1 MITSSE
7 FLINV
12 KDLPD
17 FDSAE
22 YDAFWENEDKKI
34 TEGVTINGI
43 YFSPFIYWHL
53 NYSSIYVDTKV
64 GNRTIR
70 KLDRPQFWDTY
81 LEVDEVFQRAENH
94 PDGKKGVVLVGSRRI
109 SKTVLTSSYIAHK
122 AITQSSSDNL
132 ISALNQPDLN
142 NTTQAVDLI
151 LRNLPQYFRFPRIE
165 DDWKRQVTLGFK
177 DKKTNARNEYSK
189 IHVRNFDEGN
199 NTEAAAGLT
208 LSSFMLEE
216 AGKGNMLN
224 CLAATIP
231 CFGSPYGW
239 RCSPIVIGTSGDMTK
254 AGDLEELFN
263 NPEAYNF
270 LAVEANETG
279 KSYGLFVP
287 GTSSLKVPK
296 DPQPLGL
303 YLGATEP
310 SELDDITIWLS

>member
-177 DKKTNARNEYSK
+177 DKKTNARNEYS
-189 IHVRNFDEGN
+189 
-199 NTEAAAGLT
+199 
-208 LSSFMLEE
+208 
-216 AGKGNMLN
+216 
-224 CLAATIP
+224 
-231 CFGSPYGW
+231 
-239 RCSPIVIGTSGDMTK
+239 
-254 AGDLEELFN
+254 
-263 NPEAYNF
+263 
-270 LAVEANETG
+270 
-279 KSYGLFVP
+279 
-287 GTSSLKVPK
+287 
-296 DPQPLGL
+296 
-303 YLGATEP
+303 
-310 SELDDITIWLS
+310 

>member
-132 ISALNQPDLN
+132 ISALNQPDLS

-231 CFGSPYGW
+231 CFDSPYG
-239 RCSPIVIGTSGDMTK
+239 
-254 AGDLEELFN
+254 
-263 NPEAYNF
+263 
-270 LAVEANETG
+270 
-279 KSYGLFVP
+279 
-287 GTSSLKVPK
+287 
-296 DPQPLGL
+296 
-303 YLGATEP
+303 
-310 SELDDITIWLS
+310 LS